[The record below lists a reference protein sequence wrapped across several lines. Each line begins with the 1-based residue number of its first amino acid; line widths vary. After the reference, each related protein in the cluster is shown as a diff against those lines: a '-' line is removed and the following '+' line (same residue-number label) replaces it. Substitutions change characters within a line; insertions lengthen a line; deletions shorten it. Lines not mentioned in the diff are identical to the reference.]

1 MEPTTTT
8 PTKKEAAKKSATKQP
23 LEQVKTGRIIMH
35 LVYRHRVGLL
45 ITNNVALIGY
55 LIMQAVK

>member
-8 PTKKEAAKKSATKQP
+8 PTTKKQAKKSGALKDTS
-23 LEQVKTGRIIMH
+23 TGRIIAH
-35 LVYRHRVGLL
+35 LIYRHRVGLL

-55 LIMQAVK
+55 LIYTAIN